1 MFKKSAVLLL
11 SFTLCASAF
20 AATSAKELMSEAEK
34 KASVTE
40 SIQYLQKQIPS
51 LAQNAEKRSAL
62 AFLASLQ
69 EQSGLFSDAEKN
81 YAAAA
86 AIGSPD
92 AAGMPKKS
100 AEQLV
105 LDAVRCALCLGDSQ
119 KADSYLNSAVRNS
132 KSEKVIAT
140 VKLYEQWSALCRASS
155 LSDLEEPVA
164 LLTAYASLDSMKSVR
179 ASILLTLWHVAGE
192 EKWAAEL
199 KKSYPKS
206 AEAAIVKGETQQLPT
221 PFWFFV
227 PRKGSTVPE
236 VADEKVIV
244 KESDPAST
252 KYPEKAADSK
262 TASAPNAAEKTPA
275 AEKPLKQQLGLFR
288 DEANAKR
295 LVEEVQK
302 KGFKAS
308 ITTEKRASGTT
319 YYLVVV
325 DENKAGSMGNELRNA
340 GFECYPLF

>member
-1 MFKKSAVLLL
+1 MFKKTAVLLL
-11 SFTLCASAF
+11 AFLSASSAF
-20 AATSAKELMSEAEK
+20 SATSAKELVNEAEK

-51 LAQNAEKRSAL
+51 LSQNAEKRSAL
-62 AFLASLQ
+62 AFLASVQ
-69 EQSGLFSDAEKN
+69 EQAGLFSDAEKN
-81 YAAAA
+81 YAQAA
-86 AIGSPD
+86 AIGSAD
-92 AAGMPKKS
+92 APGMPKKS

-132 KSEKVIAT
+132 KSEKIIAT

-155 LSDLEEPVA
+155 VSDLDESIA
-164 LLTAYASLDSMKSVR
+164 LLTAYASIESMKSVR
-179 ASILLTLWHVAGE
+179 PSILLTLWHVAGE
-192 EKWAAEL
+192 EKWAAQL

-236 VADEKVIV
+236 VADEKAVAVI
-244 KESDPAST
+244 SASS
-252 KYPEKAADSK
+252 PEKSTAKPAPSK
-262 TASAPNAAEKTPA
+262 NAPAAEKSEA

-295 LVEEVQK
+295 LVEQVQK
-302 KGFKAS
+302 KGFKAA

-325 DENKAGSMGNELRNA
+325 DENASGTMGTELRNA